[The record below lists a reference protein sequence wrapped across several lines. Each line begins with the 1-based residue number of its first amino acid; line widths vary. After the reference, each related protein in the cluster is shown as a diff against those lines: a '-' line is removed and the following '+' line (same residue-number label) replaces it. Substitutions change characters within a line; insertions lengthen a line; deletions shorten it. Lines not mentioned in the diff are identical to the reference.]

1 MASKARRLSLRF
13 ERGRAAQ
20 GAASPYRR
28 GIEYILRD
36 AMATHRFA
44 VGQAVRFSPDRD
56 QEQER
61 EHTRG
66 RCSKSFACSPKRET
80 RFSTNVKSEIDGKER
95 VIRVDQLAGA

>member
-1 MASKARRLSLRF
+1 LRF

-66 RCSKSFACSPKRET
+66 RCSKSFACSPKRGNALQY
-80 RFSTNVKSEIDGKER
+80 RVKSEIDGQER
-95 VIRVDQLAGA
+95 VVREDQVTLA